1 MTVYTVESGDSVYSI
16 ARKFGV
22 PASRIVT
29 DNELSNPSRLTV
41 GQSIVILYPTETY
54 TVRGGD
60 TLDAVSRRTGVSLNE
75 LWRNN
80 PTLGGKS
87 TVYPGQTLNIRYE
100 APPLGDVYTNGYVYT
115 YVNRDVLRKTLP
127 YLTYLSVFSHGF
139 REDGSLLPPEGG
151 DEEIISIAKEY
162 GTVPLLTLTSITEN
176 GTFSSEL
183 VESLL
188 SSPELTSSVAVSLA
202 ETAVENGYGGVDLDF
217 EYIPSQ
223 YADGYVALINE
234 LQTLLPEG
242 YVIFTSLAP
251 KTSAAQSGL
260 LYEGHDY
267 GKIGAASDY
276 VLLMTYE
283 WGYTYGPPLPV
294 SPINSVRRVLDYG
307 VTQIPPEK
315 ILMGMSNYGYD
326 WRLPFVQGESKAE
339 KLTNYQALARAE
351 YYGVDVQ
358 YDEEAQAPFFTYTSP
373 DGSEHIV
380 WFEDERSWRARLA
393 LVEEYGLAGISIWN
407 IMHIFY
413 GGI

>member
-1 MTVYTVESGDSVYSI
+1 MAEYIVNGYAYPSI
-16 ARKFGV
+16 SKETLEWWLPRLSWVAAFSYGFTEDGNLTNLEDANLIIPATEAGV
-22 PASRIVT
+22 RPMMV
-29 DNELSNPSRLTV
+29 LT
-41 GQSIVILYPTETY
+41 P
-54 TVRGGD
+54 
-60 TLDAVSRRTGVSLNE
+60 LDADGNFNDNIAIRVFE
-75 LWRNN
+75 N
-80 PTLGGKS
+80 PDAQQNLID
-87 TVYPGQTLNIRYE
+87 NIE
-100 APPLGDVYTNGYVYT
+100 ANIK
-115 YVNRDVLRKTLP
+115 NK
-127 YLTYLSVFSHGF
+127 
-139 REDGSLLPPEGG
+139 
-151 DEEIISIAKEY
+151 
-162 GTVPLLTLTSITEN
+162 N
-176 GTFSSEL
+176 M
-183 VESLL
+183 
-188 SSPELTSSVAVSLA
+188 
-202 ETAVENGYGGVDLDF
+202 GGVDFDF
-217 EYIPSQ
+217 EYLAAD
-223 YADGYVALINE
+223 YADDYVELVGRTRGRLRPQGYLTTVA
-234 LQTLLPEG
+234 
-242 YVIFTSLAP
+242 LAP
-251 KTSAAQSGL
+251 KVSTDQPGL
-260 LYEGHDY
+260 LYQGHDY
-267 GKIGAASDY
+267 AGMGQAADY
-276 VLLMTYE
+276 CLLMTYE

>member
-1 MTVYTVESGDSVYSI
+1 MTEYIVNGYAYPSI
-16 ARKFGV
+16 SKETLEWWLPRLSWVAAFSYGFTEDGNLINLEDANLIIPATEAGV
-22 PASRIVT
+22 RPMMV
-29 DNELSNPSRLTV
+29 LT
-41 GQSIVILYPTETY
+41 P
-54 TVRGGD
+54 
-60 TLDAVSRRTGVSLNE
+60 LDADGNF
-75 LWRNN
+75 ND
-80 PTLGGKS
+80 
-87 TVYPGQTLNIRYE
+87 NIAIRVFENLDAQQNLIDNIE
-100 APPLGDVYTNGYVYT
+100 ANIK
-115 YVNRDVLRKTLP
+115 NK
-127 YLTYLSVFSHGF
+127 
-139 REDGSLLPPEGG
+139 
-151 DEEIISIAKEY
+151 
-162 GTVPLLTLTSITEN
+162 N
-176 GTFSSEL
+176 M
-183 VESLL
+183 
-188 SSPELTSSVAVSLA
+188 
-202 ETAVENGYGGVDLDF
+202 GGVDFDF
-217 EYIPSQ
+217 EYLEAD
-223 YADGYVALINE
+223 YADDYVELVGRTRGRLRPQGYLTTVA
-234 LQTLLPEG
+234 
-242 YVIFTSLAP
+242 LAP
-251 KTSAAQSGL
+251 KVSTDQPGL
-260 LYEGHDY
+260 LYQGHDY
-267 GKIGAASDY
+267 AGMGQAADY
-276 VLLMTYE
+276 CLLMTYE

>member
-1 MTVYTVESGDSVYSI
+1 MAEYIVNGYAYPSI
-16 ARKFGV
+16 SKETLEWWLPRLSWVAAFSYGFTEDGNLINLEDANLIIPATEAGV
-22 PASRIVT
+22 RPMMV
-29 DNELSNPSRLTV
+29 LT
-41 GQSIVILYPTETY
+41 P
-54 TVRGGD
+54 
-60 TLDAVSRRTGVSLNE
+60 LDADGNFNDNIAIRVFE
-75 LWRNN
+75 N
-80 PTLGGKS
+80 PDAQQNLID
-87 TVYPGQTLNIRYE
+87 NIE
-100 APPLGDVYTNGYVYT
+100 ANIK
-115 YVNRDVLRKTLP
+115 NK
-127 YLTYLSVFSHGF
+127 
-139 REDGSLLPPEGG
+139 
-151 DEEIISIAKEY
+151 
-162 GTVPLLTLTSITEN
+162 N
-176 GTFSSEL
+176 M
-183 VESLL
+183 
-188 SSPELTSSVAVSLA
+188 
-202 ETAVENGYGGVDLDF
+202 GGVDFDF
-217 EYIPSQ
+217 EYLAAD
-223 YADGYVALINE
+223 YANDYVELVGRTRGRLRPQGYLTTVA
-234 LQTLLPEG
+234 
-242 YVIFTSLAP
+242 LAP
-251 KTSAAQSGL
+251 KVSTDQPGL
-260 LYEGHDY
+260 LYQGHNYAGMGQAADY
-267 GKIGAASDY
+267 C
-276 VLLMTYE
+276 LLMTYE

>member
-1 MTVYTVESGDSVYSI
+1 MAEYIVNGYAYPSI
-16 ARKFGV
+16 SKETLEWWLPRLSWVAAFSYGFTEDGNLINLEDANLIIPATEAGV
-22 PASRIVT
+22 RPMMV
-29 DNELSNPSRLTV
+29 LT
-41 GQSIVILYPTETY
+41 P
-54 TVRGGD
+54 
-60 TLDAVSRRTGVSLNE
+60 LDADGNFNDNIAIRIFE
-75 LWRNN
+75 N
-80 PTLGGKS
+80 PDAQQNLIG
-87 TVYPGQTLNIRYE
+87 NIE
-100 APPLGDVYTNGYVYT
+100 ANIK
-115 YVNRDVLRKTLP
+115 NK
-127 YLTYLSVFSHGF
+127 
-139 REDGSLLPPEGG
+139 
-151 DEEIISIAKEY
+151 
-162 GTVPLLTLTSITEN
+162 N
-176 GTFSSEL
+176 M
-183 VESLL
+183 
-188 SSPELTSSVAVSLA
+188 
-202 ETAVENGYGGVDLDF
+202 GGVDFDF
-217 EYIPSQ
+217 EYLAAD
-223 YADGYVALINE
+223 YADDYVELVGRTRGRLRPQGYLTTVA
-234 LQTLLPEG
+234 
-242 YVIFTSLAP
+242 LAP
-251 KTSAAQSGL
+251 KVSTDQPGL
-260 LYEGHDY
+260 LYQGHDY
-267 GKIGAASDY
+267 AGMGQAADY
-276 VLLMTYE
+276 CLLMTYE

>member
-1 MTVYTVESGDSVYSI
+1 MAEYIVNGYAYPSI
-16 ARKFGV
+16 SKETLEWWLPRLSWVAAFSYGFTEDGNLINLEDANLIIPATEAGV
-22 PASRIVT
+22 RPMMV
-29 DNELSNPSRLTV
+29 LT
-41 GQSIVILYPTETY
+41 P
-54 TVRGGD
+54 
-60 TLDAVSRRTGVSLNE
+60 LDADGNFNDNIAIRVFE
-75 LWRNN
+75 N
-80 PTLGGKS
+80 PDAQQNLID
-87 TVYPGQTLNIRYE
+87 NIE
-100 APPLGDVYTNGYVYT
+100 ANIK
-115 YVNRDVLRKTLP
+115 NK
-127 YLTYLSVFSHGF
+127 
-139 REDGSLLPPEGG
+139 
-151 DEEIISIAKEY
+151 
-162 GTVPLLTLTSITEN
+162 N
-176 GTFSSEL
+176 M
-183 VESLL
+183 
-188 SSPELTSSVAVSLA
+188 
-202 ETAVENGYGGVDLDF
+202 GGVDFDF
-217 EYIPSQ
+217 EYLAAD
-223 YADGYVALINE
+223 YADDYVELVGRTRGRLRPQGYLTTVA
-234 LQTLLPEG
+234 
-242 YVIFTSLAP
+242 LAP
-251 KTSAAQSGL
+251 KVSTNQPGL
-260 LYEGHDY
+260 LYQGHNYAGMGQAADY
-267 GKIGAASDY
+267 C
-276 VLLMTYE
+276 LLMTYE

>member
-1 MTVYTVESGDSVYSI
+1 MAEYIVNGYAYPSI
-16 ARKFGV
+16 SKETLEWWLPRLSWVAAFSYGFTEDGNLINLEDANLIIPATEAGV
-22 PASRIVT
+22 RPMMV
-29 DNELSNPSRLTV
+29 LT
-41 GQSIVILYPTETY
+41 P
-54 TVRGGD
+54 
-60 TLDAVSRRTGVSLNE
+60 LDADGNFNDNIAIRVFE
-75 LWRNN
+75 N
-80 PTLGGKS
+80 PDAQQNLID
-87 TVYPGQTLNIRYE
+87 NIE
-100 APPLGDVYTNGYVYT
+100 ANIK
-115 YVNRDVLRKTLP
+115 NK
-127 YLTYLSVFSHGF
+127 
-139 REDGSLLPPEGG
+139 
-151 DEEIISIAKEY
+151 
-162 GTVPLLTLTSITEN
+162 N
-176 GTFSSEL
+176 M
-183 VESLL
+183 
-188 SSPELTSSVAVSLA
+188 
-202 ETAVENGYGGVDLDF
+202 GGVDFDF
-217 EYIPSQ
+217 EYLAAD
-223 YADGYVALINE
+223 YADDYVELVGRTRGRLRPQGYLTTVA
-234 LQTLLPEG
+234 
-242 YVIFTSLAP
+242 LAP
-251 KTSAAQSGL
+251 KASTDQPGL
-260 LYEGHDY
+260 LYQGHDY
-267 GKIGAASDY
+267 AGMGQAADY
-276 VLLMTYE
+276 CLLMTYE

>member
-1 MTVYTVESGDSVYSI
+1 MAEYIVNGYAYPSI
-16 ARKFGV
+16 SKETLEWWLPRLSWVAAFSYGFTEDGNLINLEDANLIIPATEAGV
-22 PASRIVT
+22 RPMMV
-29 DNELSNPSRLTV
+29 LT
-41 GQSIVILYPTETY
+41 P
-54 TVRGGD
+54 
-60 TLDAVSRRTGVSLNE
+60 LDADGNFNDNIAIRVFE
-75 LWRNN
+75 N
-80 PTLGGKS
+80 PDAQQNLID
-87 TVYPGQTLNIRYE
+87 NIE
-100 APPLGDVYTNGYVYT
+100 ANIK
-115 YVNRDVLRKTLP
+115 NK
-127 YLTYLSVFSHGF
+127 
-139 REDGSLLPPEGG
+139 
-151 DEEIISIAKEY
+151 
-162 GTVPLLTLTSITEN
+162 N
-176 GTFSSEL
+176 M
-183 VESLL
+183 
-188 SSPELTSSVAVSLA
+188 
-202 ETAVENGYGGVDLDF
+202 GGVDFDF
-217 EYIPSQ
+217 EYLAAG
-223 YADGYVALINE
+223 YADDYVELVGRTRGRLRPQGYLTTVA
-234 LQTLLPEG
+234 
-242 YVIFTSLAP
+242 LAP
-251 KTSAAQSGL
+251 KVSTDHPGL
-260 LYEGHDY
+260 LYQGHDY
-267 GKIGAASDY
+267 AGMGQAADY
-276 VLLMTYE
+276 CLLMTYE